1 MFSRNKQFKKP
12 RFLYKK
18 IKERKRV
25 NFWREEE
32 RGERKRLDF
41 VCVNV
46 VFREGMGGS
55 FYREGEMTQWRSGS
69 FSQSHQGC
77 VRHTG
82 SMFKISI

>member
-12 RFLYKK
+12 RFLYRK

-32 RGERKRLDF
+32 ERREERGERKRLDS

-46 VFREGMGGS
+46 VFPERM
-55 FYREGEMTQWRSGS
+55 SG
-69 FSQSHQGC
+69 
-77 VRHTG
+77 
-82 SMFKISI
+82 